1 MMIAISFLMFFAL
14 VLAWLAAPT
23 SEPRAVPAPA
33 AAPLLT
39 TSEAA
44 PA

>member
-1 MMIAISFLMFFAL
+1 MMLAISFLMFFAL
-14 VLAWLAAPT
+14 VIAWLAAPT
-23 SEPRAVPAPA
+23 SEPQVAPAPA

-39 TSEAA
+39 TSEAV